1 MVGGSDDPTAGRSGG
16 EAAPAPADAQTA
28 EAAETAE
35 TAVSEM
41 SFEAALAEL
50 RAIVE
55 RLEKGEGALDDA
67 IRAYERGA
75 RLKQHCERKLRE
87 AEAKI
92 ETIRLDDGQPAGTDP
107 LDDA

>member
-16 EAAPAPADAQTA
+16 EAAPAPVDA